1 MKTRTLVVAF
11 GLAAIS
17 GIASAETGVSIN
29 QSGNV
34 ANVYGRSG
42 VPPMHFAGAAVTRT
56 AEEVVP
62 GPTTHEGP
70 TAIAIG
76 NGNQDV
82 TNVYGRS

>member
-1 MKTRTLVVAF
+1 MKTRNLVVAL

-17 GIASAETGVSIN
+17 GLAAAETGVSIN
-29 QSGNV
+29 QGGNV
-34 ANVYGRSG
+34 ANIYGRSG

-62 GPTTHEGP
+62 GPTTQEGP

-76 NGNQDV
+76 SGNQDASK
-82 TNVYGRS
+82 VYGRS